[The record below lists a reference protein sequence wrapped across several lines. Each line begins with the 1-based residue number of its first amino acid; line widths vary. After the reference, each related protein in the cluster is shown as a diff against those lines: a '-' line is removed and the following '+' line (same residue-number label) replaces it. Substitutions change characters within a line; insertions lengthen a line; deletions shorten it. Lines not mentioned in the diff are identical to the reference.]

1 MICRNQVFITDQW
14 ERSWPA
20 GAYISHRPHR
30 QIYTGPLHHR
40 DGSGQAGEMDGAAA
54 AFTLGQIGAHPAE
67 ADGGNGS
74 PRLGLQHTGNYT
86 ARGLIGGVEKNRY
99 ATG

>member
-1 MICRNQVFITDQW
+1 
-14 ERSWPA
+14 
-20 GAYISHRPHR
+20 
-30 QIYTGPLHHR
+30 
-40 DGSGQAGEMDGAAA
+40 MDGAAA

>member
-1 MICRNQVFITDQW
+1 
-14 ERSWPA
+14 
-20 GAYISHRPHR
+20 
-30 QIYTGPLHHR
+30 
-40 DGSGQAGEMDGAAA
+40 MDGAAA

-67 ADGGNGS
+67 ADGGNGGTS
-74 PRLGLQHTGNYT
+74 SARLGLQHTGNYT